1 MTPEAEQL
9 GVVQNFGE
17 RGLGRGG
24 RQHVSLAL
32 ARSGTSISMAVAV
45 AARVHAKLFACW
57 AALADMDD
65 LSAWNT

>member
-1 MTPEAEQL
+1 MSVAL
-9 GVVQNFGE
+9 AVA
-17 RGLGRGG
+17 GRAVT

-32 ARSGTSISMAVAV
+32 ARSGTSISMTVAVAV